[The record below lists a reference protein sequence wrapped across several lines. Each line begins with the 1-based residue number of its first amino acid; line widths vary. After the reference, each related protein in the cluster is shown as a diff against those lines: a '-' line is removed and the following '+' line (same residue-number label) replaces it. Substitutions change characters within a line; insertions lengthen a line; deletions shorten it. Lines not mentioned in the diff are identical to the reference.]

1 MADAREV
8 LEMMKQLALNRIALL
23 KEGVTFYDETKRAN
37 YLREYEGKLRDIEDL
52 LRRLKVRLV
61 HSRKDSPENSD

>member
-8 LEMMKQLALNRIALL
+8 LEMMKQVALSRIALL
-23 KEGVTFYDETKRAN
+23 KEGVTFYNETKRVN

-52 LRRLKVRLV
+52 MRRLKIRLV
-61 HSRKDSPENSD
+61 HSRKDSPEN

>member
-8 LEMMKQLALNRIALL
+8 LEMMKQVALCRIALL
-23 KEGVTFYDETKRAN
+23 KEGVTFYDETKRVK
-37 YLREYEGKLRDIEDL
+37 YLREYEGKVRDIEDL
-52 LRRLKVRLV
+52 MRRLTIRLV

>member
-8 LEMMKQLALNRIALL
+8 LEMMKQVALSRIALL

-37 YLREYEGKLRDIEDL
+37 YLREYEGKVRDIEDL
-52 LRRLKVRLV
+52 MRRLTIRLV
-61 HSRKDSPENSD
+61 HSRKDSPANSD